1 MRKISCDRI
10 LAPIPAN
17 PPVKIHRWYGQVLE
31 HRRYSGSC
39 LGGRCS
45 PAPCVPP
52 SQVSPVTGSLHE
64 HKTPAFTATGKSP
77 GLKPGFLITAPDGS
91 PSVITG
97 DTMQHILFKTPRVIR
112 RENGSSGHIFHLQV
126 QSSTLFGKCQP
137 QTIPDHASRLHP
149 AKDAGGCGIYSFSL
163 ALRSFWRNW

>member
-1 MRKISCDRI
+1 MRPHSRSNSCRS
-10 LAPIPAN
+10 PRKN
-17 PPVKIHRWYGQVLE
+17 PPMVW
-31 HRRYSGSC
+31 SGSRASSVFW
-39 LGGRCS
+39 LMPWGEML

-137 QTIPDHASRLHP
+137 QTIPDHANRLHP